1 MAPKGKERRHLR
13 VSSQTLKKE
22 SDYYNLPSQGKWN
35 YKHTIIATFIV
46 LSIIILAKAMI
57 FVTQYLVSS
66 ICKTYA
72 IYLEA
77 ILSLNDIE

>member
-13 VSSQTLKKE
+13 VSSQKSKKE

-66 ICKTYA
+66 ICKTYD
-72 IYLEA
+72 IRLEA